1 MSDVRVTR
9 EVSSVSRGT
18 SDGDLMALRGTRD
31 GAVFTAD
38 WYLAA
43 ALEGRAFGVNTGTG
57 STPDTTTVSGGTGLT
72 VAKPD
77 LSVTVPAGTT
87 IIPVFLEYAIEDTAA
102 AGPLEVVA
110 MASAAATQV
119 QSGGDALTIY
129 NMRTDAPVSSN
140 CSAASVLASSGV
152 TPYTGNYVEFFRGYA
167 GDATDQHGSSTAQ
180 TINTATRGH
189 WSAGSTMVPPICTG
203 ISQIAV
209 YLTGTGATGWLTL
222 IWVEFPSN
230 SIV

>member
-1 MSDVRVTR
+1 MSDARVVR

-57 STPDTTTVSGGTGLT
+57 TSPDTMTTTTLT

-77 LSVTVPAGTT
+77 LAITVPAGTT
-87 IIPVFLEYAIEDTAA
+87 IIPVLIEYSIEDTDG
-102 AGPLEVVA
+102 AGVLDVLA
-110 MASAAATQV
+110 MASSATTQV
-119 QSGGDALTIY
+119 LSGGDSLTIH
-129 NMRTDAPVSSN
+129 NMRTDKPNSSN
-140 CSAASVLASSGV
+140 CSAAAVLASSGV
-152 TPYTGNYVEFFRGYA
+152 TPYTGNFIEFFRGYA
-167 GDATDQHGSSTAQ
+167 GDVTDQHNSSTAQ
-180 TINTATRGH
+180 TVATASRFSWT
-189 WSAGSTMVPPICTG
+189 AANTMVPPILTGVSQLCVYCTG
-203 ISQIAV
+203 PGA
-209 YLTGTGATGWLTL
+209 LTGWITA
-222 IWVEFPSN
+222 IWVEFPSS